1 MAFVQNFDAVVNM
14 ISDFQVEIKLYK
26 ERVNQNLNQVALGL
40 KNTGSWAFE
49 FALPQLREMQTLYD
63 VIGNTLGPDWYKL
76 LQFKRGRYHSM
87 CTTSILYIACAR
99 LSALC
104 FVGRID

>member
-1 MAFVQNFDAVVNM
+1 MAFAQNFDAVVNM

-26 ERVNQNLNQVALGL
+26 ERVKQVALGL

-63 VIGNTLGPDWYKL
+63 VIGNHLGPDWYKL

-87 CTTSILYIACAR
+87 CTTSILYSMCPLVR
-99 LSALC
+99 ALFC
-104 FVGRID
+104 GTN